1 MPAVKKHR
9 IVDSITKESIITNLS
24 NSTRTDNRGL
34 LDYRNLEIEI
44 NILKDKTNGSAKVIL
59 GNTEVWAGVKVETAQ
74 PFPDTPAEGVMT
86 CNAEMLPISSQ
97 YVEPGPP
104 NEDTIELSR
113 VSDRGIRESG
123 MIDVA
128 ELCIKEGELVYSVYI
143 DVAVINEDGN
153 LFDAVSYAGTAAL
166 LMADMSKFTIED
178 DEVKMLD
185 ERQPLPIKSLPVS
198 TTFAKIG
205 DKIILDPNA
214 DEQEIADA
222 RITLVTDENGKY
234 VSAQK
239 GKPGGFTFDEL
250 KEISIISK
258 DKGEE
263 IREKIKEAVNNGA

>member
-1 MPAVKKHR
+1 VPAVKKHR

-263 IREKIKEAVNNGA
+263 IRKKIKEAVNNGA

>member
-166 LMADMSKFTIED
+166 LMADMSKFKIED

-263 IREKIKEAVNNGA
+263 IRKKIKEAVNNGA

>member
-59 GNTEVWAGVKVETAQ
+59 GETEVWAGVKVETAQ

-263 IREKIKEAVNNGA
+263 IRKKIKEAVNNGA

>member
-59 GNTEVWAGVKVETAQ
+59 GDTEVWAGVKVETAQ

>member
-263 IREKIKEAVNNGA
+263 IRKKIKEAVNNGA

>member
-9 IVDSITKESIITNLS
+9 IVDAITLDSIMSKLS
-24 NSTRTDNRGL
+24 DSKRTDDRGL
-34 LDYRNLEIEI
+34 LDYRKIEIET
-44 NILKDKTNGSAKVIL
+44 NILKDKTNGSAKVKI
-59 GNTEVWAGVKVETAQ
+59 GDTEVWAGIKVETAN

-104 NEDTIELSR
+104 DEDTIELSR

-123 MIDVA
+123 MIDVS

-153 LFDAVSYAGTAAL
+153 LFDAVAYAGTAAL
-166 LMADMSKFTIED
+166 LQADMSKFTIEN
-178 DEVKMLD
+178 DEVKMLE
-185 ERQPLPIKSLPVS
+185 EREKLPIKSLPIS

-205 DKIILDPNA
+205 DKIIIDPNA
-214 DEQEIADA
+214 DEQEIASA
-222 RITLVTDENGKY
+222 RLTLVTDENGKY

-239 GKPGGFTFDEL
+239 GKPGGFTFEEL
-250 KEISIISK
+250 KELSVISK
-258 DKGEE
+258 EKGEE
-263 IREKIKEAVNNGA
+263 IRKMIKEASK